1 MKLIFTQGPF
11 FFVLFIYLFIYL
23 FISFSYEANA
33 TGKDKQDMIT
43 ELNVMMSLKPHPHVL
58 KLIGCCSSSG
68 KSGPI

>member
-1 MKLIFTQGPF
+1 MQSLYYSLRVLYF
-11 FFVLFIYLFIYL
+11 FFF
-23 FISFSYEANA
+23 FSYEANA